1 MPEQQ
6 AAPHRDGTNGTSGMT
21 GPTAGAEQPAPAAA
35 AEQQQAEQQ
44 QAEQQAQ
51 GQAEAPVA
59 SPPAS
64 PPAPPQV
71 PAQSAPAGPVAAEQP
86 AAAEPVPD
94 ETKTAVDMPAVD
106 AATTVVDPNR
116 PPPEEAPTARIRLH
130 TAGNGKQNPSA
141 YAPVGSDDATRP
153 VDPAILAAAARQAA
167 ASSRMATPPE
177 PAPGPVPG
185 PGPEAAP
192 PPPWSRMPG
201 QDAPHEQT
209 QPAAAPQPQTPPP
222 PPPAQPQHSPG
233 PVGGLL
239 DTEGPT
245 TFLEA
250 PPQHPGFAGAEHS
263 EPTTEQGTGRTTV
276 RAVRNRAPRQAA
288 LQLKRLDPWAVMKL
302 GLVLAVVLFLV
313 WMVAV
318 GVLYGALDGMGV
330 WGRLN
335 GGYAELLS
343 SGAVSGEPLITAGR
357 VFGLAAVV
365 GAINS
370 LLFAVAMTVGAFVYN
385 VSSDLVG
392 GIEVTLSERD

>member
-6 AAPHRDGTNGTSGMT
+6 AAPQREGTNGT
-21 GPTAGAEQPAPAAA
+21 TAGAEQPAPAAA
-35 AEQQQAEQQ
+35 AEPQAEPQ
-44 QAEQQAQ
+44 
-51 GQAEAPVA
+51 
-59 SPPAS
+59 PA
-64 PPAPPQV
+64 ATEQV
-71 PAQSAPAGPVAAEQP
+71 PAQAAPVEPTPAAAEQP
-86 AAAEPVPD
+86 AAADPEPD

-130 TAGNGKQNPSA
+130 TAGNGKSNPSA
-141 YAPVGSDDATRP
+141 YAPAGSEDATRP

-167 ASSRMATPPE
+167 ASSRMAQPPE

-185 PGPEAAP
+185 PGPDAAP

-201 QDAPHEQT
+201 QDAPTEQT
-209 QPAAAPQPQTPPP
+209 PSAAAAQTQAAPP
-222 PPPAQPQHSPG
+222 PPPAQAQHSPG
-233 PVGGLL
+233 PAGGLL
-239 DTEGPT
+239 DSEGPT

-250 PPQHPGFAGAEHS
+250 PQRSGFPPSDHPGPA
-263 EPTTEQGTGRTTV
+263 TEQTTGRTTV

-318 GVLYGALDGMGV
+318 GVLYGVLDGMGV
-330 WGRLN
+330 WDRLN
-335 GGYAELLS
+335 GGYAEFLT